1 MGGRMWASCRMRT
14 MTIRVGIIGT
24 GNIGTAHALSLARE
38 VSGSSVTAVF
48 DVASERAESLAT
60 DIGARAL
67 SSAQAVI
74 EDDDVD
80 AVVIASPDDLH
91 AEQALAC
98 LATDKP
104 VMLEKPLAPTLV
116 DAQRVLDAEVSL
128 GKRLIMMGFMRR
140 FDPGYVA
147 LKNSLDAGE
156 VGEALVVHNVHRNAY
171 APYGLDTA
179 LSLTN
184 SAVHEVDINRWITG
198 EDYAWVQVV
207 SGKPGP
213 DVPTGQKDPLLVT
226 FGTTSGVLVTIEM
239 FMTARYGYEVTCQ
252 VVGSDGI
259 LDMGD
264 GAFITRTSSRLR
276 GQDIPELWLGRFGEA
291 YRAELQAW
299 IDSIRGVSGPA
310 GASTWDGYAAAASSL
325 AAVEALTSDRAVGI
339 ELPNRPALY
348 K

>member
-1 MGGRMWASCRMRT
+1 MHT
-14 MTIRVGIIGT
+14 MTIRVGVIGT

-48 DVASERAESLAT
+48 DVASERAAYLAS

-67 SSAQAVI
+67 PSAQAVI

-98 LATDKP
+98 LAAGKP
-104 VMLEKPLAPTLV
+104 VMLEKPLAPTLA
-116 DAQRVLDAEVSL
+116 DAQRVLDAETSL
-128 GKRLIMMGFMRR
+128 GKRLIMLGFMRR

-147 LKNSLDAGE
+147 LKASLDAGD
-156 VGEALVVHNVHRNAY
+156 VGAALVIHNVHRNAY

-184 SAVHEVDINRWITG
+184 SAVHEVDINRWLTG
-198 EDYAWVQVV
+198 EDYSWVEVV

-213 DVPTGQKDPLLVT
+213 DVPDGQKDPLLIT
-226 FGTTSGVLVTIEM
+226 FRTRSGVLVTIEL

-264 GAFITRTSSRLR
+264 GGFITRTTSRVR

-299 IDSIRGVSGPA
+299 IDSLRGASDPA
-310 GASTWDGYAAAASSL
+310 GASTWDGYVAAASSL
-325 AAVEALTSDRAVGI
+325 AAVDALTSNMAVGI
-339 ELPNRPALY
+339 ELPDRPALY
-348 K
+348 S

>member
-1 MGGRMWASCRMRT
+1 
-14 MTIRVGIIGT
+14 MTIRVGVIGT

-38 VSGSSVTAVF
+38 VSGSSVSAVF
-48 DVASERAESLAT
+48 DVATDRAQSLA
-60 DIGARAL
+60 DELGARAL
-67 SSAQAVI
+67 PTAQAVI
-74 EDDDVD
+74 EDADVD

-98 LATDKP
+98 LRVEKP
-104 VMLEKPLAPTLV
+104 VMLEKPLAPKLSE
-116 DAQRVLDAEVSL
+116 AQRVLDAEVAL
-128 GKRLIMMGFMRR
+128 GRRLIMLGFMRR

-147 LKNSLDAGE
+147 LKASLDAGE

-184 SAVHEVDINRWITG
+184 SAVHEVDINRWLTN

-213 DVPTGQKDPLLVT
+213 DVPAGQKDPLLVT
-226 FGTTSGVLVTIEM
+226 FGTTSGVLVTVEM

-264 GAFITRTSSRLR
+264 GTFITRTTSRVR
-276 GQDIPELWLGRFGEA
+276 GQDLPELWLGRFGEA

-299 IDSIRGVSGPA
+299 IDSVRGISGSV
-310 GASTWDGYAAAASSL
+310 GASTWDGYAAAVSSL
-325 AAVEALTSDRAVGI
+325 AAIEALTSNKAVGI
-339 ELPNRPALY
+339 ELPDRPALY
-348 K
+348 A

>member
-1 MGGRMWASCRMRT
+1 
-14 MTIRVGIIGT
+14 MTIRVGVIGT

-38 VSGSSVTAVF
+38 VSGSSVVAVF
-48 DVASERAESLAT
+48 DIAADRAQGLAI
-60 DIGARAL
+60 DIDARAL
-67 SSAQAVI
+67 PSAQAVI

-98 LATDKP
+98 LAVGKP
-104 VMLEKPLAPTLV
+104 VMLEKPLAPTLSA
-116 DAQRVLDAEVSL
+116 AQQVLDAEVAL
-128 GKRLIMMGFMRR
+128 GKRLIMLGFMRR

-147 LKNSLDAGE
+147 LKSSLDAGE
-156 VGEALVVHNVHRNAY
+156 VGEPLVIHNVHRNAY

-179 LSLTN
+179 LSMTN
-184 SAVHEVDINRWITG
+184 SAVHEVDINRWLTG

-213 DVPTGQKDPLLVT
+213 DVPTGQKDPVLVT

-264 GAFITRTSSRLR
+264 GSFITRTASRQR
-276 GQDIPELWLGRFGEA
+276 SQDIPEQWLGRFGEA

-299 IDSIRGVSGPA
+299 IDSLRELSGPV
-310 GASTWDGYAAAASSL
+310 GASTWDGYAAAASSG
-325 AAVEALTSDRAVGI
+325 AAIEALTSDRAVGI
-339 ELPNRPALY
+339 ELPDRPALY
-348 K
+348 V

>member
-1 MGGRMWASCRMRT
+1 
-14 MTIRVGIIGT
+14 MTIRVGVIGT

-38 VSGSSVTAVF
+38 VSGSSVVAVF
-48 DVASERAESLAT
+48 DVAADRAQGLAI
-60 DIGARAL
+60 DIDARAL
-67 SSAQAVI
+67 PSAQAVI

-98 LATDKP
+98 LAAGKP
-104 VMLEKPLAPTLV
+104 VMLEKPLAPTLSA
-116 DAQRVLDAEVSL
+116 AQQVLDAEVAL
-128 GKRLIMMGFMRR
+128 GRRLIMLGFMRR

-147 LKNSLDAGE
+147 LKSSLDAGE
-156 VGEALVVHNVHRNAY
+156 VGEPLVIHNVHRNAY

-179 LSLTN
+179 LSMTN
-184 SAVHEVDINRWITG
+184 SAVHEVDINRWLTG

-213 DVPTGQKDPLLVT
+213 DVPTGQKDPVLVT

-264 GAFITRTSSRLR
+264 GSFITRTTARQR
-276 GQDIPELWLGRFGEA
+276 AQDIPEQWLGRFGEA

-299 IDSIRGVSGPA
+299 IDSLRELSGPV
-310 GASTWDGYAAAASSL
+310 GASTWDGYAAAASSG
-325 AAVEALTSDRAVGI
+325 AAIEALTSDRAVGI
-339 ELPNRPALY
+339 ELPDRPALY
-348 K
+348 V